1 MNRIKELRKMKKLT
15 QVDLAS
21 LLHVSQ
27 GTVSGWESG
36 NTNIKNE
43 DMVSLANIFNVSVD
57 YISGTSNTLVHPPA
71 TRIPVLGTV
80 AAGIPMDAIEDVVDW
95 EEIPEAMAR
104 GGEYFG
110 LKIKGGSMEPRIKEG
125 DTVIVRRQET
135 VDTGEIAIVMVNGD
149 EATCKRIVKHQN
161 GGISL
166 MAFNPAAY
174 ETHFYTPDEILS
186 LPVRILGKVVEL
198 RGKF

>member
-1 MNRIKELRKMKKLT
+1 MNRIKELRRIKKLT
-15 QVDLAS
+15 QMELAA

-43 DMVSLANIFNVSVD
+43 DMAALANIFNVSID
-57 YISGTSNTLVHPPA
+57 YISGNSNTFLFAPPS
-71 TRIPVLGTV
+71 RIPVLGTV

-104 GGEYFG
+104 GGEFFG

-125 DTVIVRRQET
+125 DTVIVRKQET
-135 VDTGEIAIVMVNGD
+135 VESGEIAIVLVNGN
-149 EATCKRIVKHQN
+149 EATCKRVVKHQN

-166 MAFNPAAY
+166 MAFNPAVY

>member
-1 MNRIKELRKMKKLT
+1 MSEILG
-15 QVDLAS
+15 VP
-21 LLHVSQ
+21 
-27 GTVSGWESG
+27 
-36 NTNIKNE
+36 
-43 DMVSLANIFNVSVD
+43 VD
-57 YISGTSNTLVHPPA
+57 YLLDSRQVSSSALNA

-95 EEIPEAMAR
+95 EEIPETMAR
-104 GGEYFG
+104 GGEFFG
-110 LKIKGGSMEPRIKEG
+110 LRIKGGSMEPRIKEG
-125 DTVIVRRQET
+125 DTVIVRKQET
-135 VDTGEIAIVMVNGD
+135 VESGEIAIVLVNGD
-149 EATCKRIVKHQN
+149 EATCKRVVKHQN

-166 MAFNPAAY
+166 MAFNPAVY

>member
-1 MNRIKELRKMKKLT
+1 MNRIKELRKMNKLT

-43 DMVSLANIFNVSVD
+43 DMASLASIFNVSID
-57 YISGTSNTLVHPPA
+57 YISGASNMLTHPPA

-95 EEIPEAMAR
+95 EEIPETMAR

-125 DTVIVRRQET
+125 DTVIVRKQET
-135 VDTGEIAIVMVNGD
+135 VESGEIAIVLVNGD
-149 EATCKRIVKHQN
+149 EATCKRIVKHKN

-166 MAFNPAAY
+166 MAFNPAVY
-174 ETHFYTPDEILS
+174 ETHFYTPDEIFS
-186 LPVRILGKVVEL
+186 LPVKILGKVVEL

>member
-1 MNRIKELRKMKKLT
+1 LFNIQLKSLRNAAGLN
-15 QVDLAS
+15 QSDLAARLGLEKS
-21 LLHVSQ
+21 IISKYENNKAMPSPEVLIAIASFF
-27 GTVSGWESG
+27 G
-36 NTNIKNE
+36 
-43 DMVSLANIFNVSVD
+43 VSVD
-57 YISGTSNTLVHPPA
+57 YLLGRENKSNI

-95 EEIPEAMAR
+95 EEIPETMAR

-125 DTVIVRRQET
+125 DTVIVRKQET
-135 VDTGEIAIVMVNGD
+135 VESGEIAIVLVNGD
-149 EATCKRIVKHQN
+149 EATCKRIVKHKN

-166 MAFNPAAY
+166 MAFNPAVY

-186 LPVRILGKVVEL
+186 LPVKILGKVVEL

>member
-1 MNRIKELRKMKKLT
+1 MNLGRIRKEKKLT
-15 QVDLAS
+15 QQKLADK
-21 LLHVSQ
+21 LHISRGALAMWETSQSQPTADKLIELSQILDESIDNIVGNKRVS
-27 GTVSGWESG
+27 
-36 NTNIKNE
+36 
-43 DMVSLANIFNVSVD
+43 ANHSI
-57 YISGTSNTLVHPPA
+57 
-71 TRIPVLGTV
+71 RIPVLGTV

-95 EEIPEAMAR
+95 EEIPETMAR

-125 DTVIVRRQET
+125 DTVIVRKQET
-135 VDTGEIAIVMVNGD
+135 VESGEIAIVLVNGD
-149 EATCKRIVKHQN
+149 EATCKRVVKHKN

-166 MAFNPAAY
+166 MAFNPAVY